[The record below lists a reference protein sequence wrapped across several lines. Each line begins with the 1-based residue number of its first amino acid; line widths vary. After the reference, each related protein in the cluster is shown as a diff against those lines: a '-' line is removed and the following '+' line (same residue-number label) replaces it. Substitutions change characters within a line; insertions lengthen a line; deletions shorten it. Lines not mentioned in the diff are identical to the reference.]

1 MADATL
7 AAKKSTS
14 FNLVEKE
21 ISNTIEQ
28 AELSLE
34 RFQENRESGEDLQN
48 CIDFLNQLRGIFTLI
63 ELQGGTILCQ
73 ESVAIANE
81 VPVGASE
88 DKNSLLASLSQAL
101 FVLRRYV
108 EYFDRR
114 REDHPELLLGIINNL
129 RSARQAKALPDS
141 YFFDVEFQRVTPK
154 PLSDTSIAAEVFEY
168 RSRRL
173 RHMFQVGLLNIIKVS
188 EREIGF
194 RLLNRAA
201 EGFHKLCKGSSISE
215 LWSLTAL
222 ATDLMLKQN
231 MELGISRQRIFMK
244 LEKYTREMVKLGKV
258 ATAKSISET
267 VAKELIYIIAVSGDL
282 SNNVREVLAGFQVQP
297 SDFDDAKLVAH
308 RSLLM
313 GPGSDVLSSLAK
325 ALHEE
330 INHIKDKLD
339 IIERGIDTD
348 DTGLQQ
354 ITESLGKL
362 ADTLT
367 MLDLRKL
374 SELAKGLQGKLQA
387 WSRSRK
393 QPNDNELML
402 IADSVLNIEQA
413 ISQLE
418 DDGLTIETDKIAE
431 QQTDVQTSPYLAE
444 AHIVVVGESQA
455 GLSLAKRAITA
466 YLESSGDKL
475 HLANVQG
482 VLDGVL
488 GALIM
493 IEQTRAAKVLQ
504 STARCIEEKLL
515 KSESKPEDYLLETL
529 ADALTSLEYYVDS
542 LGRNSE
548 GNAELI
554 TLAEES
560 VTSLGY

>member
-21 ISNTIEQ
+21 ISNTIEL

-34 RFQENRESGEDLQN
+34 RFQVNRESGEDLQN

-63 ELQGGTILCQ
+63 ELEGGTILCQ
-73 ESVAIANE
+73 ESVAIATE

-114 REDHPELLLGIINNL
+114 REDHPELLLAIINNL
-129 RSARQAKALPDS
+129 RTARQAKTLPDS
-141 YFFDVEFQRVTPK
+141 YFFDIEIQRVTPV
-154 PLSDTSIAAEVFEY
+154 PLSDTSIPAEVFEY

-173 RHMFQVGLLNIIKVS
+173 RHMFQVGLLYIINVS

-194 RLLNRAA
+194 KLINRSA
-201 EGFHKLCKGSSISE
+201 EGFQKLCRGSSISE
-215 LWSLTAL
+215 LWSLAAL
-222 ATDLMLKQN
+222 AADLMLTQK
-231 MELGISRQRIFMK
+231 MELGVSRRRLFMT
-244 LEKYTREMVKLGKV
+244 LEKYTRELVKLGKE
-258 ATAKSISET
+258 ATAKGVSEA
-267 VAKELIYIIAVSGDL
+267 VAKELIYIIAVSGDQ
-282 SNNVREVLAGFQVQP
+282 SDKVREVLAGFQAQP
-297 SDFDDAKLVAH
+297 SEFDDAKLVAH
-308 RSLLM
+308 RSLLK

-325 ALHEE
+325 ALREE
-330 INHIKDKLD
+330 INHTKDKLD
-339 IIERGIDTD
+339 TIERGTDTD

-354 ITESLGKL
+354 IAESLGKL
-362 ADTLT
+362 ADTLI

-374 SELAKGLQGKLQA
+374 SELARGLQSKLHN
-387 WSRSRK
+387 WSCTRK
-393 QPNDNELML
+393 QPDNNELVL

-418 DDGLTIETDKIAE
+418 DDGLTVETDKIAE
-431 QQTDVQTSPYLAE
+431 QRTDVQTSSYLAE
-444 AHIVVVGESQA
+444 ANIVVVDESRA

-482 VLDGVL
+482 ALDSVL
-488 GALIM
+488 GAMIM
-493 IEQTRAAKVLQ
+493 TEQTRAAKVLKA
-504 STARCIEEKLL
+504 TACCIEEKLL
-515 KSESKPEDYLLETL
+515 KSENKPEDHLLETL

-542 LGRNSE
+542 LERNSD
-548 GNAELI
+548 GNAELMI
-554 TLAEES
+554 LAEEA
-560 VTSLGY
+560 VASLGY